1 MEIDTW
7 RYGNLN
13 VFLKN
18 MESEKHFNA
27 LLNII
32 ENVSL
37 FNSILLISKIQKYNI
52 ITKISENTL
61 TIYFAFIATRGER
74 SQGELAQG

>member
-1 MEIDTW
+1 
-7 RYGNLN
+7 
-13 VFLKN
+13 